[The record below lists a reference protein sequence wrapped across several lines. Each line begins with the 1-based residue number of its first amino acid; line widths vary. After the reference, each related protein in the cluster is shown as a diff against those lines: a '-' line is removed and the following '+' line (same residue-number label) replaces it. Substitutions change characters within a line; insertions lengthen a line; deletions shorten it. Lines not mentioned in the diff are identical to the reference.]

1 MPSSIPPS
9 WPWEGQDTQ
18 PPPPSPEMGG
28 QGKCKK
34 SLKYGIIGFMGRL
47 YVYLHGLNWWDQC
60 GYIYTSPMDPRGYT
74 FPVFMEICGVHPQ
87 MPPPPRRNKA
97 VLRDYYTSSS
107 PYQGLIKAIFP
118 AGVAPGGVPL
128 DFHKIFSALLLMMQ
142 NSDQPPCGDAKHV
155 VNHLWISC
163 LLTGL
168 QDYSTSINTSR
179 NKYIRAF
186 I

>member
-1 MPSSIPPS
+1 
-9 WPWEGQDTQ
+9 
-18 PPPPSPEMGG
+18 MG
-28 QGKCKK
+28 
-34 SLKYGIIGFMGRL
+34 
-47 YVYLHGLNWWDQC
+47 
-60 GYIYTSPMDPRGYT
+60 IYTPVPWIPEGIHSQYSWKSVEYT
-74 FPVFMEICGVHPQ
+74 PKCH
-87 MPPPPRRNKA
+87 PPPRRNKA